1 MNSGDVSSGSSEVPP
16 THLDDGDND
25 DGTIN
30 VSGKHKELYKTL
42 LRTFN
47 SISKTSNKNL
57 DYDALAVVNVAPSVV
72 PNPYLPS
79 FRVFA
84 YNLTGT
90 EYVPASMDDKE
101 DDVGVGYSIDED
113 EGEDA
118 DDDEEEDLEVS
129 DVDEGE
135 GEDEDDWIR
144 DAFTSDEREEE
155 EEEDGGEVEVGRH
168 LGDYVDRESWC
179 PGGKRSWA
187 CLLTDK
193 WHSSP
198 RSPSR
203 ANKLFTPIGF
213 AQVSVALF
221 AWIEMRSV
229 RLRYRCRVD
238 VSGWVVVDWWMF
250 SGSGGGRRARELDT
264 FNCKFCL

>member
-1 MNSGDVSSGSSEVPP
+1 MNSGDVSSASSEESTTSEVD
-16 THLDDGDND
+16 LDND
-25 DGTIN
+25 NEEEDGTIH

-57 DYDALAVVNVAPSVV
+57 DYDALAVVNVGPSVV

-79 FRVFA
+79 FRVYT
-84 YNLTGT
+84 YNITGT
-90 EYVPASMDDKE
+90 EYVPTSA
-101 DDVGVGYSIDED
+101 DVGVGYSIDED

-118 DDDEEEDLEVS
+118 DDDEDLEEDLE
-129 DVDEGE
+129 DWDIDEGE
-135 GEDEDDWIR
+135 DQDEGDWIR
-144 DAFTSDEREEE
+144 DVFTSDEQEEVEEE
-155 EEEDGGEVEVGRH
+155 EGGEVEVGRH

-213 AQVSVALF
+213 AQVSVAVF
-221 AWIEMRSV
+221 
-229 RLRYRCRVD
+229 
-238 VSGWVVVDWWMF
+238 GWCLL
-250 SGSGGGRRARELDT
+250 GS
-264 FNCKFCL
+264 K